1 MAKLV
6 ECLVAGIA
14 GATSGTA
21 TFVLR
26 GTASSAASVLYND
39 FEMTTQPGTNIITL
53 DSNGCAEIYCNAYCD
68 MTLKNQAGTTL
79 RTVTV
84 GDSATTVEVI
94 SDSFTGTDYSGSP
107 TAVSEPIT
115 LAAVLDKWNNSAGA
129 NDWKVLVGGVSTN
142 LSSAIAG
149 FAGMFVNVKDP
160 AYGATGDGVADDTTP
175 IANAIADA
183 DGGIVFFPPGTY
195 KVSGISLTE
204 ANFHLM
210 GSGAGISKIT
220 SATVNADML
229 SITDSTISGIKIVEG
244 LGFESSAAVRYHAL
258 MEEAQNVYFRNCVFD
273 ATNADS
279 AISNNTATLDTYYH
293 FIDCR
298 FLIGASTNSAIL
310 TGNSTEPVSYLVNNC
325 VFTIASGF
333 TGDVLQGPGMHI
345 TNCIF
350 DASAVTSGTY
360 YHIDAESSNA
370 SGVYTG
376 TFVGNTF
383 VDGGSSGYVFD
394 LRGIT
399 ATSAFIEDN
408 NNFIG
413 FTAPA
418 AVTEQGHLYDLSSA
432 GTYTSTT
439 VVRLGSRKGRSL
451 QFTNAASATITDTLA
466 QTVAETIVITHS
478 NASTLTIRVDEDY
491 MPPGQDFSFVVL
503 QADGS
508 ARDIVVSDGV
518 DNFTE
523 SAVPANGRAFFGV
536 KTYVG
541 EASAVEMS
549 VFYKGQAAN

>member
-1 MAKLV
+1 
-6 ECLVAGIA
+6 
-14 GATSGTA
+14 
-21 TFVLR
+21 
-26 GTASSAASVLYND
+26 
-39 FEMTTQPGTNIITL
+39 
-53 DSNGCAEIYCNAYCD
+53 
-68 MTLKNQAGTTL
+68 
-79 RTVTV
+79 
-84 GDSATTVEVI
+84 
-94 SDSFTGTDYSGSP
+94 
-107 TAVSEPIT
+107 
-115 LAAVLDKWNNSAGA
+115 
-129 NDWKVLVGGVSTN
+129 
-142 LSSAIAG
+142 
-149 FAGMFVNVKDP
+149 
-160 AYGATGDGVADDTTP
+160 
-175 IANAIADA
+175 
-183 DGGIVFFPPGTY
+183 
-195 KVSGISLTE
+195 
-204 ANFHLM
+204 
-210 GSGAGISKIT
+210 
-220 SATVNADML
+220 
-229 SITDSTISGIKIVEG
+229 
-244 LGFESSAAVRYHAL
+244 
-258 MEEAQNVYFRNCVFD
+258 
-273 ATNADS
+273 
-279 AISNNTATLDTYYH
+279 
-293 FIDCR
+293 
-298 FLIGASTNSAIL
+298 
-310 TGNSTEPVSYLVNNC
+310 
-325 VFTIASGF
+325 
-333 TGDVLQGPGMHI
+333 
-345 TNCIF
+345 
-350 DASAVTSGTY
+350 
-360 YHIDAESSNA
+360 
-370 SGVYTG
+370 
-376 TFVGNTF
+376 
-383 VDGGSSGYVFD
+383 VFD